1 MNPLELSRRASA
13 SFYHLTD
20 VSLEGCVC
28 QGLACFAARAD
39 NPQRWQQARANS
51 PAVYCLGQCH
61 HAPAAFADDAD
72 VAIGVHSS
80 ATVLLGNLVE
90 GGARDIATYR
100 ERGGGKA
107 MRLALATYPGK
118 VIAELEASGLRGRGG
133 AGFPTSTKWRVVASA
148 TAPQKYLV
156 VNADEGDPG
165 SFSDRLLLE
174 NDPFRLIEACVIAA
188 HATGAS
194 HGIIYLRKEYPAARS
209 VLENAIAQAREA
221 GWLGQGVLG
230 STLDF
235 DLGIHIG
242 QGSYVCGEETSLL
255 NSLEGR
261 RPEVRLRPPQIT
273 EHGLHGQPTLVN
285 NVETL
290 CSVPWIIENGGE
302 RYAAIG
308 IGKSRGT
315 KLLSLNS
322 LFNRPGLYEVDFGI
336 SLRNI
341 IEEIGG
347 GLRRGQL
354 KGVMIGGPLA
364 ALVPPALLDT
374 ALGYE
379 ELQTIGAAVGH
390 GGVIAFADDTA
401 IAEIVAEV
409 FRFGAQESCGKC
421 TPCHLGSPEL
431 ATSFNAVLAGEKM
444 PASRWH
450 DLIDALEATS
460 LCGHGRGL
468 AEFARAIE
476 RHYPEE
482 LAQCFA

>member
-1 MNPLELSRRASA
+1 MNPLDLSRQSSA

-20 VSLEGCVC
+20 ISLEGCAC

-39 NPQRWQQARANS
+39 NPQRWQQARATA
-51 PAVYCLGQCH
+51 PAIYCLGHCYQG
-61 HAPAAFADDAD
+61 PAAFGDDAD
-72 VAIGVHSS
+72 VISAVH
-80 ATVLLGNLVE
+80 ARETVLLGNIVQ

-100 ERGGGKA
+100 ERGGGAA
-107 MRLALATYPGK
+107 MRLALASYPGK
-118 VIAELEASGLRGRGG
+118 VIAEIEASGLRGRGG
-133 AGFPTSTKWRVVASA
+133 AGFPASKKWRAVATASA
-148 TAPQKYLV
+148 PRKYLV

-165 SFSDRLLLE
+165 SFSDRLLME
-174 NDPFRLIEACVIAA
+174 HDPFRLIEACVIAA

-194 HGIIYLRKEYPAARS
+194 QGIIYLRKEYPAAHA
-209 VLENAIAQAREA
+209 VLETALAQAREC
-221 GWLGQGVLG
+221 GWLGCGILG

-235 DLGIHIG
+235 DLSVHIG
-242 QGSYVCGEETSLL
+242 QGSYVCGEETALL

-273 EHGLHGQPTLVN
+273 EHGLHGKPTLVN

-290 CSVPWIIENGGE
+290 CSVPWIIENGGT
-302 RYAAIG
+302 RYAAMG
-308 IGKSRGT
+308 TGNSRGT

-322 LFNRPGLYEVDFGI
+322 LFNRPGLYEVEFGI
-336 SLRNI
+336 SLREI
-341 IEEIGG
+341 VEELGG

-364 ALVPPALLDT
+364 GVIPPALLDT
-374 ALGYE
+374 PLGYE
-379 ELQTIGAAVGH
+379 ELQDIGAAVGH
-390 GGVIAFADDTA
+390 GGVIAFADDTT
-401 IAEIVAEV
+401 IAEIIAEV
-409 FRFGAQESCGKC
+409 FRFGSQESCGKC

-431 ATSFNAVLAGEKM
+431 AHSFSAVLAGQKM
-444 PASRWH
+444 PASRWRA
-450 DLIDALEATS
+450 LIDALEATS

>member
-1 MNPLELSRRASA
+1 MNPLDLSRQSSA

-20 VSLEGCVC
+20 ISLEGCAC

-39 NPQRWQQARANS
+39 NPQRWQQARATA
-51 PAVYCLGQCH
+51 PAIYCLGHCYQG
-61 HAPAAFADDAD
+61 PAAFGDDAD
-72 VAIGVHSS
+72 VISAVH
-80 ATVLLGNLVE
+80 ARETVLLGNIVQ

-100 ERGGGKA
+100 ERGGGAA
-107 MRLALATYPGK
+107 MRLALASYPGK
-118 VIAELEASGLRGRGG
+118 VIAEIEASGLRGRGG
-133 AGFPTSTKWRVVASA
+133 AGFPASKKWRAVATASA
-148 TAPQKYLV
+148 PRKYLV

-165 SFSDRLLLE
+165 SFSDRLLME
-174 NDPFRLIEACVIAA
+174 HDPFRLIEACVIAA

-194 HGIIYLRKEYPAARS
+194 QGIIYLRKEYPAAHA
-209 VLENAIAQAREA
+209 VLETALAQAREC
-221 GWLGQGVLG
+221 GWLGCGILG

-235 DLGIHIG
+235 DLSVHIG
-242 QGSYVCGEETSLL
+242 QGSYVCGEETALL

-273 EHGLHGQPTLVN
+273 EHGLHGKPTLVN

-290 CSVPWIIENGGE
+290 CSVPWIIENGGT
-302 RYAAIG
+302 RYAAMG
-308 IGKSRGT
+308 TGNSRGT

-322 LFNRPGLYEVDFGI
+322 LFNRPGLYEVEFGI
-336 SLRNI
+336 SLREI
-341 IEEIGG
+341 VEELGG

-364 ALVPPALLDT
+364 GVIPPALLDT
-374 ALGYE
+374 PLGYE
-379 ELQTIGAAVGH
+379 ELQDIGAAVGH
-390 GGVIAFADDTA
+390 GGVIAFADDTT
-401 IAEIVAEV
+401 IAEIIAEV
-409 FRFGAQESCGKC
+409 FRFGSQESCGKC

-431 ATSFNAVLAGEKM
+431 AHSFNAVLAGQKM
-444 PASRWH
+444 PASRWRA
-450 DLIDALEATS
+450 LIDALEATS